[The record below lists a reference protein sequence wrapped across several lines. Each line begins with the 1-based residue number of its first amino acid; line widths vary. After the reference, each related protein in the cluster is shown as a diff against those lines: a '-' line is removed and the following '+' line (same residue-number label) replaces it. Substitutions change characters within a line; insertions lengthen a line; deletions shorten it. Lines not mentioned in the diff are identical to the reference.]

1 MVVLNFLGLLI
12 NMDLLGQNGQEGGV
26 KMMKIVVEVV
36 MMRMVILCV
45 RIVLGRGRS
54 WRRL

>member
-1 MVVLNFLGLLI
+1 
-12 NMDLLGQNGQEGGV
+12 MDLLGQNGQEGGV

-45 RIVLGRGRS
+45 RIVLVWEREELEEVVGD
-54 WRRL
+54 